1 LRLALSPPIRYDLA
15 LFTKITPATLW
26 VMLPLL
32 LFAFAPLS
40 QAADGNHSLV
50 PAAPAAFS
58 ADDFDWREM
67 VPYLFDAAALPGEQ
81 GIQAVLENSKVL
93 RIYVANEVRTECS
106 PHKDPCA
113 ATVDSSTLDK
123 AVSKRIDEIVQ
134 EGMVHR
140 HKAAFVDYQLTR
152 QPFPFS
158 EIAAVKSEKNRE
170 TYITLSFSDRG
181 YTAADVQAKYG
192 VPYDTDIVQWYS
204 VFKYRLDNPHY
215 TSKAVFEI
223 DPVDG
228 AVVKVAVSV
237 KLKKPAKPKNRP

>member
-1 LRLALSPPIRYDLA
+1 
-15 LFTKITPATLW
+15 
-26 VMLPLL
+26 MLT
-32 LFAFAPLS
+32 
-40 QAADGNHSLV
+40 
-50 PAAPAAFS
+50 
-58 ADDFDWREM
+58 
-67 VPYLFDAAALPGEQ
+67 YLFDAAALPGEQ

-93 RIYVANEVRTECS
+93 RVYVANEVRTECS

-113 ATVDSSTLDK
+113 ATGDSSTLDK
-123 AVSKRIDEIVQ
+123 EVSKRIDEIVQ

-140 HKAAFVDYQLTR
+140 HKVAFVDYQLTR

-158 EIAAVKSEKNRE
+158 EIAAVKSENKPE
-170 TYITLSFSDRG
+170 TYLTLSLVGRS

-192 VPYDTDIVQWYS
+192 VPYDTDVVQWYS

-228 AVVKVAVSV
+228 AVIKVAVSV
-237 KLKKPAKPKNRP
+237 KLKKTKNR